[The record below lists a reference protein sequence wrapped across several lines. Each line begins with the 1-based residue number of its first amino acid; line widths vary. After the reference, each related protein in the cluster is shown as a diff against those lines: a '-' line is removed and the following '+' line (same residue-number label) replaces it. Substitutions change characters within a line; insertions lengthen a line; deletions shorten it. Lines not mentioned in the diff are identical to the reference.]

1 MTKFSINPN
10 LSDDFLNNKI
20 DNAKISKEVAMTKL
34 KKQAKNMSHNIKIL
48 KDDKKSKVNNALRSS
63 SAFFKQL
70 QENTQLSKKVG
81 VKKRQNNA
89 DSSSKSSK
97 KLKL

>member
-1 MTKFSINPN
+1 MN
-10 LSDDFLNNKI
+10 
-20 DNAKISKEVAMTKL
+20 KL

-48 KDDKKSKVNNALRSS
+48 KDDKKSKVNSALRSS

-81 VKKRQNNA
+81 KKKLNNS
-89 DSSSKSSK
+89 DSNAKSSK

>member
-1 MTKFSINPN
+1 MN
-10 LSDDFLNNKI
+10 
-20 DNAKISKEVAMTKL
+20 KL
-34 KKQAKNMSHNIKIL
+34 KKQAKNMSYNIKIL
-48 KDDKKSKVNNALRSS
+48 KDDKKSKVNSALRSS

-81 VKKRQNNA
+81 KKKLNNN
-89 DSSSKSSK
+89 DSNGKSSK